1 MDILFDI
8 FKILG
13 CIAGSLLLIVL
24 IIAIIVAP
32 FKARADK
39 KKTKENADKF
49 IENVILP
56 YLKQLKEEAKNQ
68 EEKATKKPRKT
79 KKTEEN

>member
-13 CIAGSLLLIVL
+13 CVAGSLLLIVL

-39 KKTKENADKF
+39 KGEKIPDMFEEFLETMSLDIPINDKETYKSIF
-49 IENVILP
+49 
-56 YLKQLKEEAKNQ
+56 QQ
-68 EEKATKKPRKT
+68 
-79 KKTEEN
+79 